1 MRSSGFIFKTA
12 NGMGFYRR
20 QGGGRESFL
29 VRTAFILKKNFSLF
43 FVISW
48 DRLAD
53 GLFLL
58 AVVLFRFWLL

>member
-12 NGMGFYRR
+12 NGMGFYKR

-29 VRTAFILKKNFSLF
+29 VKTAFIFKFFSLF
-43 FVISW
+43 FVILW

-53 GLFLL
+53 GFFLL
-58 AVVLFRFWLL
+58 AVVLLRFWLL